1 MLESW
6 SKVRYECYD
15 NFTASDWLVV
25 ADPEL
30 YLIDDDYSDKGD
42 GTLRMGKVDPKSH

>member
-15 NFTASDWLVV
+15 NFTASDWSVV

-30 YLIDDDYSDKGD
+30 YLIDNDHSDKGD